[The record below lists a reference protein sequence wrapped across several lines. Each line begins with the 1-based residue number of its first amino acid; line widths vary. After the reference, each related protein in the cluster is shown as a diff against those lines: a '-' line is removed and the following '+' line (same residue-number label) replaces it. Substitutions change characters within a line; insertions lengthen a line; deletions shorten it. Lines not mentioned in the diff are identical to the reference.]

1 MPIKLITGQHISL
14 KKEAPGLKYL
24 LFGLGWDFV
33 EKKGLKKLFQSD
45 FDLDSS
51 VLCLRSNNKLQK
63 STDVVYYGAPKHP
76 SEAIT
81 HLGDEL
87 TGAGQD
93 EKGKIIVQNEGE
105 PNKGE
110 RDKEQILINLPQ
122 IPTEIVKL
130 VFFVNIYEGL
140 SRRQNFGQVRDAYV
154 YLVNLEKETEIA
166 RYDLSQEYY
175 RNCTGIVIAEAYRE
189 GQGNKWQLL
198 IVGEGVQVGSLQEF
212 VGRYS

>member
-1 MPIKLITGQHISL
+1 MSIKLITGQRISL

-24 LFGLGWDFV
+24 LFGLGWDLP

-51 VLCLRSNNKLQK
+51 VLCLGSNNKLQK
-63 STDVVYYGAPKHP
+63 STDVVYYGTPKHP
-76 SEAIT
+76 SEAIA

-87 TGAGQD
+87 TGAGD
-93 EKGKIIVQNEGE
+93 EEKAKIIVQSEVE
-105 PNKGE
+105 PKRGE

-122 IPTEIVKL
+122 IPSEIVKL

-140 SRRQNFGQVRDAYV
+140 SRRQNFGQIRDAYV
-154 YLVNLEKETEIA
+154 YLMDLEEETEIA
-166 RYDLSQEYY
+166 YYDLSQEDYH
-175 RNCTGIVIAEAYRE
+175 NCTGILIAEVYRE
-189 GQGNKWQLL
+189 GKDDQWQLL
-198 IVGEGVQVGSLQEF
+198 IVGKGVQVASLQEF